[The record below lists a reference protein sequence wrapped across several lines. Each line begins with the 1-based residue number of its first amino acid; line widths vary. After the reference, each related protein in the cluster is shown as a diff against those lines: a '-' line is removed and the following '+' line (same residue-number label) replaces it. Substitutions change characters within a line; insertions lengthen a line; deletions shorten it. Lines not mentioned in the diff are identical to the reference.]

1 MRQISKS
8 AFLTTILVIGY
19 SLMSFK
25 ADDNG
30 DRILGMWLTASKNA
44 KIQIYKAHGAYHG
57 RIHWATDLYEADGKT
72 LRLDSK
78 NEEKSKRAR
87 TIKNL
92 VLLSNF
98 KFADGLWTDGT
109 IYDPQNGKTYKC
121 KMSLSGSNLS
131 IRGYIGISLLG
142 RTEVWT
148 RAEN

>member
-1 MRQISKS
+1 MKQFVKS
-8 AFLTTILVIGY
+8 SILTAILIAGFR
-19 SLMSFK
+19 LLSFS

-44 KIQIYKAHGAYHG
+44 RIQIYKANGAYYG
-57 RIHWATDLYEADGKT
+57 KIHWANDLYESDGKK
-72 LRLDSK
+72 LRLDLK
-78 NEEKSKRAR
+78 NEDKSKRSR

-92 VLLSNF
+92 VLLNNF
-98 KFADGLWTDGT
+98 KFQDGIWTDGT

-121 KMSLSGSNLS
+121 KITLSGSKLS

-148 RAEN
+148 RVEN